1 MIRVG
6 VVRLLVEGRGQ
17 GLLAVVAVEV
27 EVEVAWGDPAVELA
41 ASARKLSVPP
51 LIALAARRLMMM
63 PRHPAGR

>member
-27 EVEVAWGDPAVELA
+27 EVAWGDPAVELA
-41 ASARKLSVPP
+41 ASAKKLRVPP

-63 PRHPAGR
+63 PRHPAGQ